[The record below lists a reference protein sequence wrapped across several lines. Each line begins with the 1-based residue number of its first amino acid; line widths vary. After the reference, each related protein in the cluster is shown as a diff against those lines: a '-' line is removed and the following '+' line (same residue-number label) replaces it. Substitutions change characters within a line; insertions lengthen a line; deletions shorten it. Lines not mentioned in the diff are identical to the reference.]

1 MREKKKNLRQNFC
14 LLSQQFVFFFF
25 ILKRLDVMVLAL
37 MIKGFLQIQIQYT
50 KNKNLV
56 LSMLGYLSDVDDDDD
71 DLGIGVEVLV
81 CQISGL

>member
-1 MREKKKNLRQNFC
+1 
-14 LLSQQFVFFFF
+14 
-25 ILKRLDVMVLAL
+25 MVLAL

-56 LSMLGYLSDVDDDDD
+56 LSMLGYLDDVDDDDD

>member
-1 MREKKKNLRQNFC
+1 
-14 LLSQQFVFFFF
+14 
-25 ILKRLDVMVLAL
+25 MVLAL

-56 LSMLGYLSDVDDDDD
+56 LSMLGHLDEVDDDDD